1 MRVPLSWLRE
11 FVTWDCD
18 LATLTERL
26 TLAGLEV
33 GKVEQIGETWDPEKI
48 VVGRVVQVRPH
59 PNADRLVLVTVD
71 YGDDEALEVVTGA
84 PNLHVGDQG
93 QKVVFAREGAT
104 LIDPYADE
112 LRYATLKRTKIRGV
126 YSAGMVCSEKELGLS
141 DEHTGILILPE
152 DAPVGMAF
160 VDYWGDTVLDLDLTP
175 NLARCFSVLGVAR
188 ETAALVNGDLHPLE
202 PELTAEGAPIAG
214 EIEILIEDP
223 DLCPRYSAALIRNV
237 QIGPSPLWM
246 QRRLMLAGQRPINN
260 VVDITNYVMLE
271 MGQPLHA
278 FDYELLRPRAAG
290 GPPAIIVRRAHPG
303 ETMTTLDGQQRTLDD
318 EMLLITD
325 GGGPVGVAG
334 VMGGL
339 ESEVTEQT
347 RHILLEA
354 ANFDPINVRRT
365 SSGLRLPSEAAQR
378 FGRGVDREGT
388 LQALARAAELMRDL
402 AGGEV
407 AQGMVDVYPIPAP
420 ERQLDLT
427 PLAVQRALGIT
438 VTASELAEM
447 LGSLGF
453 GCQVQ
458 EGAEPLVRVRVP
470 SFRLDVTIVADLIE
484 EVARVHG
491 YDRLPSTLIAEEMP
505 AQQRDHDL
513 ALEERVRDVLAGCGL
528 SEIITYSMT
537 NLESVAAL
545 TPTRARPDEADY
557 LRVANPLTREHEFLR
572 QTLMNTS
579 LETVAANLRFA
590 DRVALFEIARVYLRR
605 EGEPLPEEPRRL
617 SIALAGQRTPAS
629 WLESDPPDFGFYDLK
644 GILETLIA
652 RLGVTDVRY
661 EPVDHP
667 TYQPGRAAALL
678 LGEQRIGVL
687 GEVHPMV
694 RAQFDL
700 PERPVCLAEI
710 ELEPLL
716 QATGSAQRFAPI
728 SRMPTLHLDL
738 ALVLDAS
745 VPSDAIAEAIREAGG
760 SWLVDLDLFDVY
772 RGAQVG
778 AGKKSLA
785 YRLTFQAPDR
795 TLTSEQANRQ
805 RDRIVQA
812 LRARYGAELRS

>member
-1 MRVPLSWLRE
+1 MRVPLSWLE
-11 FVTWDCD
+11 EYLTWDCSLD
-18 LATLTERL
+18 TLAERL

-33 GKVEQIGETWDPEKI
+33 GKIDRIGENWDRDKI
-48 VVGRVVQVRPH
+48 TVGRVVQVQPH

-71 YGDDEALEVVTGA
+71 YGDDDALEVVTGA
-84 PNLHVGDQG
+84 PNLRVGDQG
-93 QKVVFAREGAT
+93 QKVVFAREGAA

-126 YSAGMVCSEKELGLS
+126 YSSGMVCSEKELGLS

-152 DAPVGMAF
+152 DAPVGMPFA
-160 VDYWGDTVLDLDLTP
+160 DYWGDTVLDLDLTP
-175 NLARCFSVLGVAR
+175 NLARCFSILGVAR
-188 ETAALVNGDLHPLE
+188 DAAALVRGVFHPIE
-202 PELTAEGAPIAG
+202 PALQAEGAPIAG
-214 EIEILIEDP
+214 QIEIAIEDP
-223 DLCPRYSAALIRNV
+223 DLCPRYSAALIRDV

-271 MGQPLHA
+271 LGQPLHA
-278 FDYELLRPRAAG
+278 FDYDLLRPRAEG
-290 GPPAIIVRRAHPG
+290 SPPAIIVRRAHPD
-303 ETMTTLDGQQRTLDD
+303 ETMTTLDGQQRALDA

-325 GGGPVGVAG
+325 GGGPVAVAG

-339 ESEVTEQT
+339 ESEVTEGT

-354 ANFDPINVRRT
+354 AHFDYISVRRT
-365 SSGLRLPSEAAQR
+365 SAALRLPSEAAQR
-378 FGRGVDREGT
+378 FGRGVDPEGT
-388 LQALARAAELMRDL
+388 LRALERAAELMRAL
-402 AGGEV
+402 AGGVV
-407 AQGMVDVYPIPAP
+407 AQGLADAYPAP
-420 ERQLDLT
+420 AETRQLDLT
-427 PLAVQRALGIT
+427 PLAVQRALGIS
-438 VTASELAEM
+438 VTAAELAEM
-447 LGSLGF
+447 LGALGF
-453 GCQVQ
+453 ACQVYD
-458 EGAEPLVRVRVP
+458 GDEPLVRVGVP
-470 SFRLDVTIVADLIE
+470 SFRMDVTIVADLIE
-484 EVARVHG
+484 EVARVYG

-505 AQQRDHDL
+505 AQQRDRDL
-513 ALEERVRDVLAGCGL
+513 DLEERVRDLLVGCGL

-545 TPTRARPDEADY
+545 TPARARPDEASY
-557 LRVANPLTREHEFLR
+557 FRVANPLTREHEFLR
-572 QTLMNTS
+572 QTLMNAS

-605 EGEPLPEEPRRL
+605 EGEPLPEESRRL
-617 SIALAGQRTPAS
+617 SIALAGQRAPSS
-629 WLESDPPDFGFYDLK
+629 WLESDPPDYGFYELK
-644 GILETLIA
+644 GVVETLAA
-652 RLGVTDVRY
+652 RLGIANVRY
-661 EPVDHP
+661 EPVAHP
-667 TYQPGRAAALL
+667 TYHPGRVAALL
-678 LGEQRIGVL
+678 LDGQQIGLL
-687 GEVHPMV
+687 GEVHPLV

-716 QATGSAQRFAPI
+716 RAASAERRSTPI
-728 SRMPTLHLDL
+728 SRMPALHLDL
-738 ALVLDAS
+738 ALVLDAG
-745 VPSDAIAEAIREAGG
+745 VPSDAIADAIREAGG
-760 SWLVDLDLFDVY
+760 SWLVRLELFDVY

-812 LRARYGAELRS
+812 LRERYGAELRG